1 MSGRRLTLGYIP
13 LNDAAPL
20 IVADARGFFAA
31 EGLDVELSREASWAT
46 IRDKLAVGVLDAAHM
61 LAPAMLATSLGVGGE
76 ATPMLAPM
84 ALNHGGAAVTVSRRL
99 AEVAGDSAA
108 GLARLV
114 ARRREEGASQLTF
127 AVVYPYSIHN
137 YLLRDWMAGAG
148 IDPDRDVRLTVAPP
162 PRMTELLASGVI
174 EGFSAGEPWNVAA
187 VAWGAGVVV
196 ARSFTDNPGA
206 LDKVLG
212 VTRRWAAE
220 NPEPLSALLRALLRA
235 SAWIEDAGNRDD
247 LVNLLSAV
255 TDVALDLSRRGLV
268 DIAFGDPLTATP
280 CPPRVERLVTQM
292 ARWGHLS
299 DPAAGR
305 AEAAEVFRTDLVE
318 AAIRDAFA

>member
-1 MSGRRLTLGYIP
+1 MSGRLTLGFIP

-20 IVADARGFFAA
+20 IVAAEKGFFAG
-31 EGLDVELSREASWAT
+31 EGLEVELSREASWAT
-46 IRDKLAVGVLDAAHM
+46 IRDKVAVGALDGAHM
-61 LAPAMLATSLGVGGE
+61 LAPMVLAASLGLGGE

-99 AEVAGDSAA
+99 AEVADGGAA

-148 IDPDRDVRLTVAPP
+148 LDPDTDVRLTVAPP

-174 EGFSAGEPWNVAA
+174 EGFCAGEPWNVAA
-187 VAWGAGVVV
+187 VAWGAGAIV
-196 ARSFTDNPGA
+196 ARSSSETPGA

-212 VTRRWAAE
+212 LTRRWASE
-220 NPEPLSALLRALLRA
+220 NPEALQALLRALLRA
-235 SAWIEDAGNRDD
+235 SAWIQEDQNREELVGLLAGAIDIAPD
-247 LVNLLSAV
+247 LAG
-255 TDVALDLSRRGLV
+255 RGLF
-268 DIAFGDPLTATP
+268 DIAFGDPLTAAP
-280 CPPRVERLVTQM
+280 RGPRVERLVEQM
-292 ARWGHLS
+292 GRWGQAPDL
-299 DPAAGR
+299 AAAR
-305 AEAAEVFRTDLVE
+305 AEAAEVFRADHIE
-318 AAIRDAFA
+318 AAVRDVIA